1 MSEYAG
7 RNVLVTGAAS
17 GIGRLLALRIAAE
30 GAHVILWDVNSRGIQ
45 DVQREIVAAG
55 GRASAYG
62 CNLADRREIAAVAAR
77 TLQECSR
84 VDILV
89 NNAGI
94 VSGKTLLDASD
105 EDILRT
111 FDVNALAL
119 FWTTRA

>member
-30 GAHVILWDVNSRGIQ
+30 GAHVILWDVNSRGAQ
-45 DVQREIVAAG
+45 EVQREIGAAG

-62 CNLADRREIAAVAAR
+62 CNLADRREVAAGAAR
-77 TLQECSR
+77 ALAECEHI
-84 VDILV
+84 DILV

-94 VSGKTLLDASD
+94 VSGETLLEAAGD
-105 EDILRT
+105 DIERT
-111 FDVNALAL
+111 LDVNALAL
-119 FWTTRA
+119 F